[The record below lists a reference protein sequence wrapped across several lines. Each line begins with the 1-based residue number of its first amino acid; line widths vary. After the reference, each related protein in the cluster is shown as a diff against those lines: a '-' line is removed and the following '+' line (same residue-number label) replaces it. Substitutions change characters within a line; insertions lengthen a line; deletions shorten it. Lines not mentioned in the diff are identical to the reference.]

1 MDRVGVSQLAW
12 KTRDCT
18 DSMVGWRVCVWWGQ
32 HELPNG
38 LMKQHK
44 GSESHS
50 KAVAL
55 LLLSYCGQAPQSLW
69 ARLLHCRGCKIR
81 LSGLPDSV
89 ALPSLQSGSK
99 LCPFRKQIPLKFLLL
114 LDGDTEIE
122 FLRTGQAPH
131 TRLGCQVGLR
141 IGSLRVT
148 GGKETTVLPFKA
160 SEDRV
165 HTPFQGALSPSYF
178 YTCPSSSLCPTMAQ
192 TWLTPWNLSGFQSE
206 DLWTCTMSL
215 ISAVQF
221 GTCLAWCWC
230 LCAIPIFWVAI
241 QGRGCTLI
249 FCTPCM

>member
-1 MDRVGVSQLAW
+1 M
-12 KTRDCT
+12 
-18 DSMVGWRVCVWWGQ
+18 
-32 HELPNG
+32 PNG

-192 TWLTPWNLSGFQSE
+192 T
-206 DLWTCTMSL
+206 
-215 ISAVQF
+215 
-221 GTCLAWCWC
+221 
-230 LCAIPIFWVAI
+230 
-241 QGRGCTLI
+241 
-249 FCTPCM
+249 